1 MHCSIVRI
9 KQISMQRTPLKIIA
23 TLVVRPC
30 QRVYKKNYL
39 TKRMALITKSS
50 SNPARIL
57 LGILPEI
64 PQTLFIKIIRRIQS
78 GIITKSKG
86 MSKKI
91 VKNLKHQSTT
101 NK

>member
-1 MHCSIVRI
+1 
-9 KQISMQRTPLKIIA
+9 
-23 TLVVRPC
+23 
-30 QRVYKKNYL
+30 
-39 TKRMALITKSS
+39 MALITKSS

-64 PQTLFIKIIRRIQS
+64 PQILFIKIMRRIQS

-91 VKNLKHQSTT
+91 VKNL
-101 NK
+101 